1 MNKAYTQLQSI
12 QSMLTVGHRSVHL
25 EQHSLLLIG
34 TVGGL
39 IAGLTETII
48 TAERFPDPPQRAL
61 ALLLWLGFWL
71 SGMAFMDH
79 RLTRLARQRRDETLP
94 FAQAQIT
101 RAWWML
107 LCMGSLGSFAMFF
120 YGGGGMIY
128 ALWIILLGLGVYLFG
143 LFSQPLVEWIGLA
156 TILLGVTSLAAG
168 LPYGA
173 THALAVTCFI
183 IGMPLAGWLSRHYGD
198 AHLLSRAVA
207 LFAWLALVT
216 IPALLFTKL
225 AFVTPPATHALSL
238 NDFTSAEGEQV
249 LRLESGTPVALKLDL
264 DSAIIAADPT
274 AHLTMQLT
282 QPVEVALKAG
292 QPDGRYRIAGGKWR
306 AIHDGVLEMNID
318 RLQPTLEQGQPT
330 VRVHAL
336 FGAAFL
342 AGEAHE

>member
-39 IAGLTETII
+39 IAGLTEYII
-48 TAERFPDPPQRAL
+48 TAERFPDTMQRAM

-71 SGMAFMDH
+71 SWMAFWDQ

-143 LFSQPLVEWIGLA
+143 LFSQPLIEWIGLA

-198 AHLLSRAVA
+198 ANLLTRGLA
-207 LFAWLALVT
+207 LLIWIALVT
-216 IPALLFTKL
+216 TPALLFTKL
-225 AFVTPPATHALSL
+225 SFVTPPTTDALSL
-238 NDFTSAEGEQV
+238 NEFTSAEGEQV
-249 LRLESGTPVALKLDL
+249 LRLEPGTPVALKLDL
-264 DSAIIAADPT
+264 ESAIITADPT
-274 AHLTMQLT
+274 ANLTMQLT
-282 QPVEVALKAG
+282 KPVEVALIGGK
-292 QPDGRYRIAGGKWR
+292 PDGRYRMADGKWR
-306 AIHDGVLEMNID
+306 AIHEGVLEINID
-318 RLQPTLEQGQPT
+318 RLQPTLEYNHPT
-330 VRVHAL
+330 VRIHAL
-336 FGAAFL
+336 FDAAFL
-342 AGEAHE
+342 AGRSS